1 MTKRRKGRESV
12 GTPGYLTVYAALTL
26 TVMISLCLVL
36 IEGIRRHT
44 IAFETEC
51 VMDIGMDSVL
61 AEYHRMLLERYGLLM
76 VDTSYGTDYPSF
88 YNTEWHLSEYLERN
102 LSYEDCGFLPFLYR
116 DLLGMEL
123 QDVQVLKV
131 SLATD
136 DGGRV
141 FQRRAVECMRSRLG
155 LETMEKLL
163 EWMETVEG
171 YGLLEKD
178 VEAQMDQ
185 VSEELQECGAIGKNI
200 GEEIWGKTETSD
212 PIEAVQAMRKEGILK
227 WVVEDVSRLSEAAVD
242 PDQYISG
249 RYAKGEVNRG
259 NYPQEEQL
267 SLTDNILLLEY
278 FLNYAGRY
286 GKPREN
292 SLLQYQVEYLLGG
305 KAGDRDNLR
314 QTANLICGIR
324 EAANVIYL
332 LGDEAKRA
340 EVEMVAA
347 VLAGVIA
354 QPELQPLFETAFILA
369 WAYLESLYDVKTLLA
384 GGRVELLKTDKNWHY
399 SLANIWTFQTE
410 TAEGEGTGLSYED
423 YLRIFLYVQSPEIS
437 TMRFMDLVEMD
448 IRRTPGNSCFRMDG
462 CIDRLEAEALIQSG
476 YGYSFTI
483 RREKQY

>member
-12 GTPGYLTVYAALTL
+12 GTPGYLTVYVALTL

-76 VDTSYGTDYPSF
+76 VDTSYGTDYPSY
-88 YNTEWHLSEYLERN
+88 YNTERHLSEYLERN

-171 YGLLEKD
+171 YGLLEED
-178 VEAQMDQ
+178 VEAQLDR
-185 VSEELQECGAIGKNI
+185 VSEELQKYNAEGKNI
-200 GEEIWGKTETSD
+200 GEETWGKTEIPD
-212 PIEAVQAMRKEGILK
+212 PTKAVQTMRREGILK
-227 WVVEDVSRLSEAAVD
+227 WVVKDVSRLSEAVVD
-242 PDQYISG
+242 PGQYISG
-249 RYAKGEVNRG
+249 RYARGEVNHG
-259 NYPQEEQL
+259 NYLQEEQL

-292 SLLQYQVEYLLGG
+292 SLLQYQVEYL
-305 KAGDRDNLR
+305 DRKSV
-314 QTANLICGIR
+314 G
-324 EAANVIYL
+324 
-332 LGDEAKRA
+332 
-340 EVEMVAA
+340 
-347 VLAGVIA
+347 
-354 QPELQPLFETAFILA
+354 
-369 WAYLESLYDVKTLLA
+369 
-384 GGRVELLKTDKNWHY
+384 
-399 SLANIWTFQTE
+399 
-410 TAEGEGTGLSYED
+410 
-423 YLRIFLYVQSPEIS
+423 
-437 TMRFMDLVEMD
+437 
-448 IRRTPGNSCFRMDG
+448 
-462 CIDRLEAEALIQSG
+462 
-476 YGYSFTI
+476 
-483 RREKQY
+483 

>member
-88 YNTEWHLSEYLERN
+88 YNTERHLSEYLERN

-227 WVVEDVSRLSEAAVD
+227 WVVEDVSRLSEAVVD